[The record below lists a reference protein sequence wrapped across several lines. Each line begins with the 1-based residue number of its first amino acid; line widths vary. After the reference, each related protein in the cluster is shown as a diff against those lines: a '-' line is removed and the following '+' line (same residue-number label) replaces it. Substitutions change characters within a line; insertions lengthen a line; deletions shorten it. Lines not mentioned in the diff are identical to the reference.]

1 MVRFIHRRDAGRQL
15 AAALA
20 IHSDLEDAIVF
31 GLPRGGVPVAYE
43 VAVSLTL
50 PLDVLVVRKI
60 GVPFQPELAMG
71 AVSEDDVVVIDKE
84 VLASTHVSP
93 QEFAQVEARERAEL
107 ARRVGAFRDGRA
119 PKSLVGRT
127 VVIVD
132 DGMATGS
139 TCRAACRVVRS
150 RGAVR
155 VILAVPVASAR
166 TVETFRG
173 EADEVISLVMVEGA
187 FSVGQSY
194 QHFDETAD
202 EEVVECLSR
211 ALQRG
216 PSFA

>member
-1 MVRFIHRRDAGRQL
+1 MVRFIDRRDAGRQL
-15 AAALA
+15 AAALG

-71 AVSEDDVVVIDKE
+71 AVGEDDVVVIDKE

-93 QEFAQVEARERAEL
+93 QEFAQVEARERTEL

-119 PKSLVGRT
+119 PKPLVGRT

-194 QHFDETAD
+194 QHFDETPD